1 MKENMILYPK
11 LSALVLIGLKMLTEM
26 KFIIKSNEL
35 LAENKIKKRLK
46 TYCLNVSIEMI
57 FMSTENRKMNE
68 PNKFVLNLS

>member
-11 LSALVLIGLKMLTEM
+11 LSALVLIGLKMLAEM
-26 KFIIKSNEL
+26 KFIIKINEL

-46 TYCLNVSIEMI
+46 TCCLNVSIEMI
-57 FMSTENRKMNE
+57 FMNTENRKMNE